1 MKFKVTMK
9 DPDTLSDAIDPGM
22 KEMDLAR
29 VVVGT
34 QDQWA
39 TPDDKYRFG
48 WNACRAEILNRLEKA
63 LS

>member
-1 MKFKVTMK
+1 MTPEEREK
-9 DPDTLSDAIDPGM
+9 LIAAIDPGM
-22 KEMDLAR
+22 KEMDPGR

-48 WNACRAEILNRLEKA
+48 WNACRAEILNRLKKA

>member
-1 MKFKVTMK
+1 MTPEEREK
-9 DPDTLSDAIDPGM
+9 LIAAIDPGM
-22 KEMDLAR
+22 KEMDPAR

-34 QDQWA
+34 QEQWV